1 MSHSQAVYARIE
13 ETGIVAGM
21 RGAFGPAVAVEVA
34 STLFGEGISVFELTL
49 NSEAPVA
56 AMQAVKAKLGDAAFV
71 GMGTVLSVDD
81 ARRVMDAGA
90 DFVVSP
96 AFQPAV
102 VRAVQDAGL
111 LMAPGVTTPTEA
123 VAAWEMGVPIL
134 KFFPVGA
141 LGIDYFKAVYGPLNH
156 MKFMCN
162 GAMNQ
167 ENARAFI
174 AAGATAAGM
183 GGWLTGN
190 GATPQESIR
199 ARAKTLVAAVQAAK
213 TGDTSVRA

>member
-1 MSHSQAVYARIE
+1 MSHSQAVYNRIE

-21 RGAFGPAVAVEVA
+21 RGPFGPEVAVEVT
-34 STLFGEGISVFELTL
+34 STLFEEGISVFELTM
-49 NSEAPVA
+49 NSEEPIA
-56 AMQAVKAKLGDAAFV
+56 AMQAVKAKFGDEAFA
-71 GMGTVLSVDD
+71 GMGTVLSVED
-81 ARRVMDAGA
+81 AKRVIDAGA
-90 DFVVSP
+90 DFIVSP
-96 AFQPAV
+96 VFQPEV
-102 VRAVQDAGL
+102 VQTVLDAGV
-111 LMAPGVTTPTEA
+111 LMAPGIATPSEA
-123 VAAWEMGVPIL
+123 QAAWEMGVPLL

-183 GGWLTGN
+183 AGWLTGN
-190 GATPQESIR
+190 GSTPQESIR
-199 ARAKTLVAAVQAAK
+199 ARAKSLIATVHAAK